1 VSGNL
6 LRYAGDP
13 IERDNLLAP
22 QPTWADAT
30 DYNAPVV
37 GQHLADAWQAV
48 QQPQTWVDA
57 AHQYSNALLMGTTA
71 PGIRAFHGSPAD
83 FERFDSRFINTGEKA
98 QAFGHGLYFAEN
110 EGVAKGYRDRL
121 SGANGIIPGAATGK
135 ASYAVNGEY
144 PPEGIAGHRAMDT
157 AIDLNG
163 LLSYMHMHENK
174 PSLSVFWKQ
183 GDPIDPRYDA
193 RGSYQSSMDY
203 LRGQIERRI
212 DYHRAELGPDGP
224 RGMAEQDMDALANY
238 YDKHVRD
245 ATPADVTA
253 RPPGKMYE
261 VNINADPE
269 HMLDWDKP
277 LTEQSQYVRDAVDK
291 VKQRLPADYWF
302 NHERVPGSMLLG
314 NLRAAARDGVIPNAG
329 GNVDAA
335 AAAALHEAGIPGIRY
350 LDAGS
355 RTQDTGTS
363 NHVIFDANTI
373 EILRKYGIAGLMAGG
388 GAAAAAGQG
397 QQ

>member
-1 VSGNL
+1 
-6 LRYAGDP
+6 
-13 IERDNLLAP
+13 
-22 QPTWADAT
+22 
-30 DYNAPVV
+30 
-37 GQHLADAWQAV
+37 
-48 QQPQTWVDA
+48 
-57 AHQYSNALLMGTTA
+57 
-71 PGIRAFHGSPAD
+71 
-83 FERFDSRFINTGEKA
+83 
-98 QAFGHGLYFAEN
+98 
-110 EGVAKGYRDRL
+110 
-121 SGANGIIPGAATGK
+121 
-135 ASYAVNGEY
+135 
-144 PPEGIAGHRAMDT
+144 
-157 AIDLNG
+157 
-163 LLSYMHMHENK
+163 
-174 PSLSVFWKQ
+174 
-183 GDPIDPRYDA
+183 
-193 RGSYQSSMDY
+193 
-203 LRGQIERRI
+203 
-212 DYHRAELGPDGP
+212 
-224 RGMAEQDMDALANY
+224 
-238 YDKHVRD
+238 
-245 ATPADVTA
+245 
-253 RPPGKMYE
+253 MYE